1 MFCCRLKCASDSNIK
16 LEMFVNKLELY
27 VNGELLDSSHD
38 RKILSQI
45 PLRDKTV
52 IVAKVYYKFFLL
64 MYAETNRKCIRKYR
78 S

>member
-1 MFCCRLKCASDSNIK
+1 MKLRAFNDVCFFFRLKLASDNNIK

-27 VNGELLDSSHD
+27 MNGDLLDSSHD

-52 IVAKVYYKFFLL
+52 IVAKV
-64 MYAETNRKCIRKYR
+64 RKGYSKYQ
-78 S
+78 